1 MKSKHPDLS
10 RATRRTPLVFA
21 LAAVFLIVL
30 AGTVWAAWGA
40 ARSLPAGLS
49 AWLDVDATATP
60 TRTPR
65 PVTVTPTPVLLDLVI
80 LAPAATPTPAP
91 PASAPQPQVT
101 PAPTPDWL
109 DEVVRQYGMDVARR
123 FIVIDLQTQKMLV
136 WDPEAE
142 EKLLRELPV
151 STGDE
156 SRGYRTPPW
165 YGLVGK
171 YEGTFQSFGVY
182 ADEGWYLF
190 EDHGSILIHSAPY
203 KLVAGQ
209 KVFED
214 MDALGAYP
222 ASHGCIRLAPED
234 AAWFT
239 AWKPKGVPL
248 VILPKDR

>member
-10 RATRRTPLVFA
+10 RATRRTPLA
-21 LAAVFLIVL
+21 LILAFVLLVVL

-40 ARSLPAGLS
+40 TRSLPGGLN
-49 AWLDVDATATP
+49 AWLDVDATATA

-65 PVTVTPTPVLLDLVI
+65 PVTITPTPIPLNLAI
-80 LAPAATPTPAP
+80 LAPTATPLPPTPG
-91 PASAPQPQVT
+91 PQPEIT
-101 PAPTPDWL
+101 PGPMPDWL
-109 DEVVRQYGMDVARR
+109 AGVVRQYGMDVARR
-123 FIVIDLQTQKMLV
+123 FVAIDLKTQTMFV

-142 EKLLRELPV
+142 APLRELPV

-190 EDHGSILIHSAPY
+190 EDHGKILIHSAPY
-203 KLVAGQ
+203 KLVDGQ
-209 KVFED
+209 KVYED
-214 MDALGAYP
+214 MEALGAYP
-222 ASHGCIRLAPED
+222 ASHGCIRLVPED

-239 AWKPKGVPL
+239 QWNPQGVPL
-248 VILPKDR
+248 VILPK

>member
-10 RATRRTPLVFA
+10 RATRRTPLVLI
-21 LAAVFLIVL
+21 LAVVLLILL

-40 ARSLPAGLS
+40 ARSLPVGLS

-65 PVTVTPTPVLLDLVI
+65 PVTITPTPIPLDLVI
-80 LAPAATPTPAP
+80 LARTATPLPPAP
-91 PASAPQPQVT
+91 APQPEVT
-101 PAPTPDWL
+101 PGPMPAWL
-109 DEVVRQYGMDVARR
+109 VDVVRQYGMDTGRR
-123 FIVIDLQTQKMLV
+123 FVVIDLKTQQMVV
-136 WDPEAE
+136 WDQTAEAS
-142 EKLLRELPV
+142 LRELPV

-203 KLVAGQ
+203 KLIDGQ
-209 KVFED
+209 KVYED
-214 MDALGAYP
+214 MEALGAYP

-239 AWKPKGVPL
+239 TWNPQGVPL